1 MARIKGK
8 GTIPEMNVRRAAH
21 ALGLRFRLHRSCLPG
36 KPDLVFPRLRLAL
49 FVHGCF
55 WHQHEK
61 CRRASTP
68 KSRQDYWGPK
78 LQRNVE
84 RDALNTR
91 ALLALGWRVEVLW
104 ECETKDLESARL
116 KLIEVFG

>member
-1 MARIKGK
+1 
-8 GTIPEMNVRRAAH
+8 
-21 ALGLRFRLHRSCLPG
+21 
-36 KPDLVFPRLRLAL
+36 
-49 FVHGCF
+49 
-55 WHQHEK
+55 
-61 CRRASTP
+61 
-68 KSRQDYWGPK
+68 
-78 LQRNVE
+78 VE